1 MNEWYFFRE
10 CICSGQTW
18 CEILLDQNSCG
29 VNYNLQLSETVS
41 RNYGIMR
48 TTFDSEFQNISFADA
63 HEIQPK
69 FHFEWT
75 VRSLWVIRSIASN
88 VCFYVYQSNVNKEMF
103 SANKGESTQ
112 FIVSFWMIALWR
124 NVEII
129 SRFDFSAVKS
139 AHMYCKMGVRDK
151 FRLQWVAKSNLHQ
164 IIIGGVERL
173 ISWGEA
179 CTDVK
184 IMFLKIW
191 SVCLTFSLVKIT
203 FKTTFNFQICNFKC
217 SRWYEMV
224 KPKPTFFCTS

>member
-1 MNEWYFFRE
+1 
-10 CICSGQTW
+10 
-18 CEILLDQNSCG
+18 
-29 VNYNLQLSETVS
+29 
-41 RNYGIMR
+41 
-48 TTFDSEFQNISFADA
+48 
-63 HEIQPK
+63 
-69 FHFEWT
+69 
-75 VRSLWVIRSIASN
+75 
-88 VCFYVYQSNVNKEMF
+88 MF

-139 AHMYCKMGVRDK
+139 THMYCKMGIRDK

-164 IIIGGVERL
+164 IIIGGGERL
-173 ISWGEA
+173 ISWGEV

-224 KPKPTFFCTS
+224 KPKLTFFCTSSFEVYIKASCKENETYEHQNVDTINVKFHLPSQTTSSE